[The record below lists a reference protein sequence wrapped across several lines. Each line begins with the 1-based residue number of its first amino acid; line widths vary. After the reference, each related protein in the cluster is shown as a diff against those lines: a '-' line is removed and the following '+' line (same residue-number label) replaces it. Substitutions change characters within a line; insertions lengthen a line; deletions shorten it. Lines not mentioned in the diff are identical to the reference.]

1 MSDDRA
7 RKRPSEP
14 GMAGRASDGRN
25 ASRGDR
31 PRKPQGGSS
40 RAQGGGS
47 AEPARKERP
56 SKASPAR
63 LAALD
68 VGREVRRRDA
78 YAQDLIAARIDKS
91 DMSPEDRAFATLLA
105 LGVASC
111 VGTLDEAL
119 DRALNS
125 PADVQDDVRDALRI
139 AVYEILFLNKSP
151 HAAVDQGVEL
161 VRFVQPRAAGLGNA
175 VLRRVVAMKEA
186 FPFGDP
192 TRDVAALARL
202 HAFPLWL
209 AKRLIADVGPQAAV
223 DFMRASNEP
232 APLFVAVNEIE
243 ATLEEVR
250 STFAQAGSA
259 VAPVEID
266 GAAVPG
272 CLRVPDPRVLQDGR
286 VKRLFAQGKV
296 LVSDAA
302 SQLVAESVLPAHMPA
317 SFLEVGAGRGTK
329 TILLQSGALRAYG
342 SQMELVALDNHAFKT
357 DLLRE
362 RARTYGAHVAEA
374 LTGDATRL
382 DDVLGARL
390 FDAVFIDAPCS
401 GLGTLRRHPEIRWR
415 LTEERMGDL
424 AALGL
429 ALLRSAAGH
438 VAPRGQLAYA
448 TCTVAHVENNA
459 VVKRFLE
466 SPEGA
471 DFELAP
477 IAGRAC
483 VATRLAPGTPDAH
496 FAVRFARK
504 R

>member
-1 MSDDRA
+1 MSDD
-7 RKRPSEP
+7 KT
-14 GMAGRASDGRN
+14 AG
-25 ASRGDR
+25 
-31 PRKPQGGSS
+31 
-40 RAQGGGS
+40 
-47 AEPARKERP
+47 RP

-63 LAALD
+63 LAALAVCGD
-68 VGREVRRRDA
+68 VRRRDA
-78 YAQDLIAARIDKS
+78 YAQDVIARRVAGSPMAR
-91 DMSPEDRAFATLLA
+91 EDRAFATRLA
-105 LGVASC
+105 LGVASSW
-111 VGTLDEAL
+111 GTLDEVL
-119 DRALNS
+119 DRALDK
-125 PADVQDDVRDALRI
+125 PGDVQDDVRDALRI
-139 AVYEILFLNKSP
+139 AAYEILFLDKTP

-161 VRFVQPRAAGLGNA
+161 VRSVQPRAAGLANA
-175 VLRRVVAMKEA
+175 VLRRVVALKRE

-192 TRDVAALARL
+192 SRDVAALARL

-209 AKRLIADVGPQAAV
+209 AKRLIADLGPQAAV
-223 DFMRASNEP
+223 DLMRASNEP
-232 APLFVAVNEIE
+232 APLFVAANEAK
-243 ATLEEVR
+243 ATADEVR
-250 STFAQAGSA
+250 AALAEAGA
-259 VAPVEID
+259 DVRPVSID
-266 GAAVPG
+266 GVEVPG
-272 CLRVPDPRVLQDGR
+272 CLQVAEPRALQDGR
-286 VKRLFAQGKV
+286 VRRLFSQGKL

-302 SQLVAESVLPAHMPA
+302 SQLVAASVLPAHMPA
-317 SFLEVGAGRGTK
+317 SFLEIGSGRGTK

-362 RARTYGAHVAEA
+362 RAEEYGVHVADA
-374 LTGDATRL
+374 VTGDATML
-382 DDVLGARL
+382 GAVLGGRR

-415 LTEERMGDL
+415 LTEEHLGEL

-429 ALLRSAAGH
+429 SLLRSAAGH
-438 VAPRGQLAYA
+438 VARGGQLAYA
-448 TCTVAHVENNA
+448 TCTVTHTENNA

-477 IAGRAC
+477 IAGKAC

>member
-1 MSDDRA
+1 MSNDRA
-7 RKRPSEP
+7 PKRPSAA
-14 GMAGRASDGRN
+14 GMPDPASN
-25 ASRGDR
+25 AQSGPRGDR
-31 PRKPQGGSS
+31 PRKPRGDSSRPQGGS
-40 RAQGGGS
+40 AK
-47 AEPARKERP
+47 PARKEQRP

-78 YAQDLIAARIDKS
+78 YAQDLIAARVDES
-91 DMSPEDRAFATLLA
+91 SMTPEDRAFATLLA

-111 VGTLDEAL
+111 VGTLDEVL

-139 AVYEILFLNKSP
+139 AVYEILFLDKSP

-161 VRFVQPRAAGLGNA
+161 VRSVQPRAAGLGNA

-209 AKRLIADVGPQAAV
+209 AKRLIADLGPRAAV

-232 APLFVAVNEIE
+232 APLFVAVTEIE
-243 ATLEEVR
+243 ATLDEVR
-250 STFAQAGSA
+250 SAFAEAGSA
-259 VAPVEID
+259 AEPVEID
-266 GAAVPG
+266 GARVPG
-272 CLRVPDPRVLQDGR
+272 CLRVSDPRVLQDAR

-302 SQLVAESVLPAHMPA
+302 SQLVAASVLPAHMPA

-374 LTGDATRL
+374 LTGDATKL
-382 DDVLGARL
+382 DEVLGARL

-415 LTEERMGDL
+415 LTEERMGEL

-438 VAPRGQLAYA
+438 VSPRGQLAYA

-471 DFELAP
+471 GFELAP
-477 IAGRAC
+477 IAGRSC
-483 VATRLAPGTPDAH
+483 VATRLAPGTSDAH